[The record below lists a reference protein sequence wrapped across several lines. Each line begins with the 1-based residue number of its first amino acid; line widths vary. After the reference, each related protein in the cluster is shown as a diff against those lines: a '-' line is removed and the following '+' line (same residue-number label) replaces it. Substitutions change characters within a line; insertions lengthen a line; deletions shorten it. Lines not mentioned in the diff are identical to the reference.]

1 MIVSAGT
8 IALCIVAMFFLII
21 VYVADLGGPKEVKL
35 LNRLPNTDAEQMYQD
50 LANEGYSNTRY
61 GQIHQKFFSKMLM
74 GENKNKY
81 AKMLGINVAQMEQDI
96 YTAHMEN
103 KITVEELISMKLVG
117 MTGTIFFG
125 AISVIMDFD
134 VLFLMLTIISYYCGC
149 MYPNSLVTKKMKDR
163 KDQILIDLPN
173 FIELTYSVL
182 EAGSTI
188 QDALSTI
195 ATRTKGPLS
204 EEFMLVAARTKV
216 SGNWK
221 NEMEQM
227 ALRNN
232 VEPLTDLVSDILI
245 AYEKGTSIVAVL
257 KDDAI
262 QMRALK
268 NAKVMEKAK
277 KMSTM
282 LLIPMAIFCFLPM
295 LVLILGPM
303 LIQFMDNF

>member
-1 MIVSAGT
+1 MVVSAGT

-21 VYVADLGGPKEVKL
+21 VYIAGLGGKKEVKL
-35 LNRLPNTDAEQMYQD
+35 LNRLNNTDSED
-50 LANEGYSNTRY
+50 LMENLTGCSNTKY
-61 GQIHQKFFSKMLM
+61 GKVHQKLFSKLLS
-74 GENKNKY
+74 GNNKNRF
-81 AKMLGINVAQMEQDI
+81 AKLLGINIAQMEQDI
-96 YTAHMEN
+96 FTAHMEHR
-103 KITVEELISMKLVG
+103 ITVEEFISMKLVG
-117 MTGTIFFG
+117 MSGTILF
-125 AISVIMDFD
+125 ATISVLMDLD
-134 VLFLMLTIISYYCGC
+134 LTFLILAGVCYYGGV
-149 MYPNSLVTKKMKDR
+149 MYPNSLVVNKIKER
-163 KDQILIDLPN
+163 KEQILIDLPN

-204 EEFMLVAARTKV
+204 EEFMLVAARTQV

-227 ALRNN
+227 AIRNN
-232 VEPLTDLVSDILI
+232 VEPLSDLVSDILI
-245 AYEKGTSIVAVL
+245 AHEKGTSIVNVL

-268 NAKVMEKAK
+268 NAKIMEKAK
-277 KMSTM
+277 RMSTM

-303 LIQFMDNF
+303 LIQFMENF